1 MLLGPREAGTQPSI
15 CPSVALSLSLTS
27 ISLHALH
34 LTFSIYFFGF
44 SKTYRLYQTR
54 RCLTCGYH
62 APRTLWEILTLQ
74 NHFLKCP
81 GVQKRSRWLKGLQT
95 TVSLAS

>member
-1 MLLGPREAGTQPSI
+1 MLLGASPGQEPQPSI
-15 CPSVALSLSLTS
+15 CPYVALSLSLTS

-44 SKTYRLYQTR
+44 RKTYRLYQIR
-54 RCLTCGYH
+54 RCLTCGCH
-62 APRTLWEILTLQ
+62 APMTLWEILTLQ
-74 NHFLKCP
+74 NHFLKCS
-81 GVQKRSRWLKGLQT
+81 GFQERWLKGLQM